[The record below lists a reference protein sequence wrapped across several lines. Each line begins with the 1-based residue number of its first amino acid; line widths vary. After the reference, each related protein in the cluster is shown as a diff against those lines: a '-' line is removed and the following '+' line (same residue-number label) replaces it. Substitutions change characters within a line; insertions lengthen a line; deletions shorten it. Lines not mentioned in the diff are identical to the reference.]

1 MYLCHRKRR
10 YCSRLIA
17 ALRRVNRVELK
28 SEMMKTIVLNQRK
41 ERDELLSRPYLTRRS
56 SQDTDTLLNSQLIKL
71 ITGPRRVGKSTQALL
86 MLRDKN
92 FAYLNFDSQ
101 PLLDAW
107 DANLVM
113 RMLDDVY
120 PGYEYLLLDEV
131 QNLDAWDLWV
141 SELYRMGKN
150 LVITGSNAKMLSS
163 EMATVLTGKYLQIEM
178 LPFSM
183 EEFFD
188 WNKLNLH
195 ALKPEQQAEGK
206 VLTDDYMRNGGY
218 PEVVASRPLVRSYLD
233 TLFDSIVWKDVA
245 KRHKVRNITDLNS
258 LAMYLVSNFCN
269 PLSANELSEELGFSS
284 VNTTKKFMDYLHE
297 PYLFYYLSRY
307 NNKLKL
313 MKKAPRKVYVVD
325 NGFVAAKAF
334 AVSDN
339 LGRLLENQVFIEL
352 VRRGYDTEKTMFYYR
367 SRNDKEVDFV
377 LRKGT
382 HIERLVQVCYDMS
395 SPKTEKRE
403 VDSIVECAGELK
415 CSNLT
420 VVTLDEERTIEKD
433 CYTIEVVPIRK
444 F

>member
-1 MYLCHRKRR
+1 
-10 YCSRLIA
+10 
-17 ALRRVNRVELK
+17 
-28 SEMMKTIVLNQRK
+28 MKKIILNQRK
-41 ERDELLSRPYLTRRS
+41 ERDELLSRPYLTRRN
-56 SQDTDTLLNSQLIKL
+56 SQDADTLLSSHLIKL

-86 MLRDKN
+86 MLRNKN

-120 PGYEYLLLDEV
+120 PGYEYILLDEV

-141 SELYRMGKN
+141 SELYRLGKN

-163 EMATVLTGKYLQIEM
+163 EMATVLTGKYLQVEM
-178 LPFSM
+178 LPFSL

-188 WNKLNLH
+188 WNKLDLK
-195 ALKPEQQAEGK
+195 ALKPEQQTDAS

-218 PEVVASRPLVRSYLD
+218 PEVVASRQLTRSYLD

-245 KRHKVRNITDLNS
+245 KRHNVRNTTDLNN

-269 PLSANELSEELGFSS
+269 PVTANDLTEELGFSS
-284 VNTTKKFMDYLHE
+284 VNTTKKFMGYLHE
-297 PYLFYYLSRY
+297 PYLFYYLPRY

-334 AVSDN
+334 ALSEN

-352 VRRGYDTEKTMFYYR
+352 VRRGYDTAKTIFYYR

-377 LRKGT
+377 LRKGP
-382 HIERLVQVCYDMS
+382 HIECLVQVCYDMS

-403 VDSIVECAGELK
+403 VDSLVECAGELK
-415 CSNLT
+415 CDNL
-420 VVTLDEERTIEKD
+420 VIVTNNDERTLEKD
-433 CYTIEVVPIRK
+433 GYKIDVIPISK
-444 F
+444 L

>member
-1 MYLCHRKRR
+1 
-10 YCSRLIA
+10 
-17 ALRRVNRVELK
+17 
-28 SEMMKTIVLNQRK
+28 MKTIVLNQRK
-41 ERDELLSRPYLTRRS
+41 ERDELLSRQYLTRRS
-56 SQDTDTLLNSQLIKL
+56 NHDEDMLLNSHLIKL

-101 PLLDAW
+101 QLLDAW

-120 PGYEYLLLDEV
+120 PGYDYLLLDEV
-131 QNLDAWDLWV
+131 QNLEGWDLWV
-141 SELYRMGKN
+141 SELYRIGKN

-163 EMATVLTGKYLQIEM
+163 EMATVLTGKYLQVEM
-178 LPFSM
+178 LPFSL

-188 WNKLNLH
+188 WNKLELH
-195 ALKPEQQAEGK
+195 NLKPEQDAECK

-218 PEVVASRPLVRSYLD
+218 PEVVASRQLVRSYLD

-245 KRHKVRNITDLNS
+245 KRHNVRNITDLNN

-334 AVSDN
+334 SLSEN

-352 VRRGYDTEKTMFYYR
+352 IRQGYDTEKTMFYYR

-377 LRKGT
+377 LRKET
-382 HIERLVQVCYDMS
+382 RVERLVQVCYDLS

-420 VVTLDEERTIEKD
+420 IVTKEDERTIEKD
-433 CYTIEVVPIRK
+433 GYTIKVLPISK

>member
-1 MYLCHRKRR
+1 
-10 YCSRLIA
+10 
-17 ALRRVNRVELK
+17 
-28 SEMMKTIVLNQRK
+28 MKTIILNQRK
-41 ERDELLSRPYLTRRS
+41 ERDELMSHPYLIRRS
-56 SQDTDTLLNSQLIKL
+56 NKDTDLLLNSSLIKL

-92 FAYLNFDSQ
+92 FAYLNFDNYS
-101 PLLDAW
+101 LLEAW

-120 PGYEYLLLDEV
+120 PGYEYILLDEV
-131 QNLDAWDLWV
+131 QNLDGWDLWV
-141 SELYRMGKN
+141 SELYRLGKN
-150 LVITGSNAKMLSS
+150 LVITGSNARMLSS
-163 EMATVLTGKYLQIEM
+163 EMATVLTGKYLQVEM
-178 LPFSM
+178 LPFSI

-188 WNKLNLH
+188 WNKLDLH
-195 ALKPEQQAEGK
+195 MLKPEDITNSF
-206 VLTDDYMRNGGY
+206 VLTDDYLRNGGY
-218 PEVVASRPLVRSYLD
+218 PEVVASRQLTRSYLD
-233 TLFDSIVWKDVA
+233 TLFDSIIWKDVA
-245 KRHKVRNITDLNS
+245 KRHNVRNVTDLNN

-269 PLSANELSEELGFSS
+269 PVSANDLTTELGFSS
-284 VNTTKKFMDYLHE
+284 VNTTKKYMDYLHE

-325 NGFVAAKAF
+325 NGFVASKAF
-334 AVSDN
+334 SLSDN

-352 VRRGYDTEKTMFYYR
+352 VRRGYDVERTMFYYR

-377 LRKGT
+377 LRKGA

-395 SPKTEKRE
+395 NPKTEKRE

-415 CSNLT
+415 CNNL
-420 VVTLDEERTIEKD
+420 VIVTNNEKRTIEKAGYKID
-433 CYTIEVVPIRK
+433 VVPISE

>member
-1 MYLCHRKRR
+1 
-10 YCSRLIA
+10 
-17 ALRRVNRVELK
+17 
-28 SEMMKTIVLNQRK
+28 MKTIILNQRR
-41 ERDELLSRPYLTRRS
+41 ERDELMSRPYLMRRS
-56 SQDTDTLLNSQLIKL
+56 NQDTDLLLNSSLIKL

-92 FAYLNFDSQ
+92 FAYLNFDNYS
-101 PLLDAW
+101 LLEAW

-120 PGYEYLLLDEV
+120 PGYEYILLDEV
-131 QNLDAWDLWV
+131 QNLDGWDLWV
-141 SELYRMGKN
+141 SELYRLGKN
-150 LVITGSNAKMLSS
+150 LVITGSNARMLSS
-163 EMATVLTGKYLQIEM
+163 EMATVLTGKYLQLEM
-178 LPFSM
+178 LPFSL

-188 WNKLNLH
+188 WNKLDLH
-195 ALKPEQQAEGK
+195 CLNPEDK
-206 VLTDDYMRNGGY
+206 TNSLVLADDYLRNGGY
-218 PEVVASRPLVRSYLD
+218 PEVVASRQLTRSYLD

-245 KRHKVRNITDLNS
+245 KRHNVRNVTDLNN

-269 PLSANELSEELGFSS
+269 PVSANDLTTELGFSS
-284 VNTTKKFMDYLHE
+284 VNTTRKYMDYLHE

-325 NGFVAAKAF
+325 NGFVTSKAF
-334 AVSDN
+334 SLSDN

-352 VRRGYDTEKTMFYYR
+352 VRRGYDVERTMFYYR

-377 LRKGT
+377 LRKEA

-395 SPKTEKRE
+395 NPKTEKRE

-415 CSNLT
+415 CSNL
-420 VVTLDEERTIEKD
+420 VIVTNNDKRTIEKD
-433 CYTIEVVPIRK
+433 GYKIDVVPITE
-444 F
+444 FF

>member
-1 MYLCHRKRR
+1 
-10 YCSRLIA
+10 
-17 ALRRVNRVELK
+17 
-28 SEMMKTIVLNQRK
+28 MKTIIMNQRK
-41 ERDELLSRPYLTRRS
+41 ERDELLSRPYLIRRS
-56 SQDTDTLLNSQLIKL
+56 SQDSDVLLNSHLIKL
-71 ITGPRRVGKSTQALL
+71 ITGPRRVGKSTHALL

-120 PGYEYLLLDEV
+120 PNYEYLLLDEV

-141 SELYRMGKN
+141 SELFRKGKN

-178 LPFSM
+178 FPFSM

-188 WNKLNLH
+188 WNKLDLHNL
-195 ALKPEQQAEGK
+195 KSEQQAEGK

-218 PEVVASRPLVRSYLD
+218 PEVVASRQLVRSYLD
-233 TLFDSIVWKDVA
+233 TLFDSIIWKDVA
-245 KRHKVRNITDLNS
+245 KRHNVRNITDLNN
-258 LAMYLVSNFCN
+258 LAMYMISNFCN
-269 PLSANELSEELGFSS
+269 PLSANELSEELGFQS

-297 PYLFYYLSRY
+297 PYLFYYMSRY

-325 NGFVAAKAF
+325 NGSVTAKAF
-334 AVSDN
+334 AVSEN
-339 LGRLLENQVFIEL
+339 LGRLLENQVFVEL
-352 VRRGYDTEKTMFYYR
+352 VRRGYNTDKSMFFYR

-377 LRKGT
+377 LRKGA

-403 VDSIVECAGELK
+403 VDSIVECAEELR

-420 VVTLDEERTIEKD
+420 IVTHEEERTLEKNG
-433 CYTIEVVPIRK
+433 YTISVVPVSK

>member
-1 MYLCHRKRR
+1 
-10 YCSRLIA
+10 
-17 ALRRVNRVELK
+17 
-28 SEMMKTIVLNQRK
+28 MKTIVLNQRK
-41 ERDELLSRPYLTRRS
+41 ERDELLSRQYLTRRS
-56 SQDTDTLLNSQLIKL
+56 NYDEDMLLNSHLIKL

-86 MLRDKN
+86 MLRNKN

-101 PLLDAW
+101 QLLDAW

-120 PGYEYLLLDEV
+120 PGYDYLLLDEV
-131 QNLDAWDLWV
+131 QNLEGWDMWV
-141 SELYRMGKN
+141 SELYRIGKN

-163 EMATVLTGKYLQIEM
+163 EMATVLTGKYLQVEM
-178 LPFSM
+178 LPFSL

-188 WNKLNLH
+188 WNKLELHNLK
-195 ALKPEQQAEGK
+195 LEQDAECK

-218 PEVVASRPLVRSYLD
+218 PEVVASRQLVRSYLD

-245 KRHKVRNITDLNS
+245 KRHNVRNITDLNN

-334 AVSDN
+334 SLSEN

-352 VRRGYDTEKTMFYYR
+352 IRQGYDTEKTMFYYR

-377 LRKGT
+377 LRKET
-382 HIERLVQVCYDMS
+382 RVERLVQVCYDLS

-420 VVTLDEERTIEKD
+420 IVTKEDERTIEKD
-433 CYTIEVVPIRK
+433 GYSINVLPISK

>member
-1 MYLCHRKRR
+1 
-10 YCSRLIA
+10 
-17 ALRRVNRVELK
+17 
-28 SEMMKTIVLNQRK
+28 MKTIILNQRK
-41 ERDELLSRPYLTRRS
+41 ERDELMSRPYLVRRS
-56 SQDTDTLLNSQLIKL
+56 NQDTDLLLNSSLIKL
-71 ITGPRRVGKSTQALL
+71 ITGPRRVGKSTQAIL

-92 FAYLNFDSQ
+92 FAYLNFDNHS
-101 PLLDAW
+101 LLEAW

-120 PGYEYLLLDEV
+120 PGYDYILLDEV
-131 QNLDAWDLWV
+131 QNLNAWDLWV
-141 SELYRMGKN
+141 SELYRLGKN

-163 EMATVLTGKYLQIEM
+163 EMATVLTGKYLQVEM
-178 LPFSM
+178 LPFSL

-188 WNKLNLH
+188 WNKLDLH
-195 ALKPEQQAEGK
+195 MLKQEDK
-206 VLTDDYMRNGGY
+206 TNSLVLTDDYLRNGGY
-218 PEVVASRPLVRSYLD
+218 PEVVASRQLTRSYLD
-233 TLFDSIVWKDVA
+233 TLFDSIIWKDVA
-245 KRHKVRNITDLNS
+245 KRHNVRNVTDLNN

-269 PLSANELSEELGFSS
+269 LVSANDLTTELGFSS
-284 VNTTKKFMDYLHE
+284 VNTTKKYMDYLHE
-297 PYLFYYLSRY
+297 PYLFYYLSRF

-325 NGFVAAKAF
+325 NGFIASKAISL
-334 AVSDN
+334 SDN

-352 VRRGYDTEKTMFYYR
+352 LRRGYDIEKTMFYYR

-395 SPKTEKRE
+395 SSKTEKRE

-415 CSNLT
+415 CCDL
-420 VVTLDEERTIEKD
+420 VIVTYNDKRIIEKD
-433 CYTIEVVPIRK
+433 GYKIKVVPISE

>member
-1 MYLCHRKRR
+1 
-10 YCSRLIA
+10 
-17 ALRRVNRVELK
+17 
-28 SEMMKTIVLNQRK
+28 MKTIILNQRR
-41 ERDELLSRPYLTRRS
+41 ERDELMSRPYLMRRS
-56 SQDTDTLLNSQLIKL
+56 NQDTDLLLSSSLIKL

-92 FAYLNFDSQ
+92 FAYLNFDNYS
-101 PLLDAW
+101 LLDAW

-120 PGYEYLLLDEV
+120 PGYEYILLDEV
-131 QNLDAWDLWV
+131 QNLDGWDLWV
-141 SELYRMGKN
+141 SELYRLGKN
-150 LVITGSNAKMLSS
+150 LVITGSNARMLSS
-163 EMATVLTGKYLQIEM
+163 EMATVLTGKYLQLEM
-178 LPFSM
+178 LPFSL

-188 WNKLNLH
+188 WNKLDLH
-195 ALKPEQQAEGK
+195 FLNPEDK
-206 VLTDDYMRNGGY
+206 TNSLVLADDYLRNGGY
-218 PEVVASRPLVRSYLD
+218 PEVVASRQLTRSYLD

-245 KRHKVRNITDLNS
+245 KRHNVRNVTDLNN

-269 PLSANELSEELGFSS
+269 PVSANDLTTELGFSS
-284 VNTTKKFMDYLHE
+284 VNTTRKYMDYLHE

-325 NGFVAAKAF
+325 NGFVTSKAF
-334 AVSDN
+334 SLSDN

-352 VRRGYDTEKTMFYYR
+352 VRRGYDVERTMFYYR
-367 SRNDKEVDFV
+367 SRNDKEVDFA
-377 LRKGT
+377 LRKGV

-395 SPKTEKRE
+395 NPKTEKRE

-415 CSNLT
+415 CDNL
-420 VVTLDEERTIEKD
+420 VIVTNNDKRTIEKD
-433 CYTIEVVPIRK
+433 GYKIEVVPISE

>member
-1 MYLCHRKRR
+1 
-10 YCSRLIA
+10 
-17 ALRRVNRVELK
+17 
-28 SEMMKTIVLNQRK
+28 MKTIILNQRK

-56 SQDTDTLLNSQLIKL
+56 GLDVDMLLNSSLIKL

-92 FAYLNFDSQ
+92 FAYLNFDNQS
-101 PLLDAW
+101 LLDAW

-188 WNKLNLH
+188 WNKLELH
-195 ALKPEQQAEGK
+195 ELKPEQQAEGK

-218 PEVVASRPLVRSYLD
+218 PEVVASRQLVRSYLD

-245 KRHKVRNITDLNS
+245 KRYKVRNITDLNN
-258 LAMYLVSNFCN
+258 LAMYMVSNFCN

-284 VNTTKKFMDYLHE
+284 VSTTKKFMDYLHE

-325 NGFVAAKAF
+325 NGFVSAKAF
-334 AVSDN
+334 AVSEN

-352 VRRGYDTEKTMFYYR
+352 MRRGYDTEKTIFYYR

-377 LRKGT
+377 LRNGA

-403 VDSIVECAGELK
+403 VDSILECAGELK
-415 CSNLT
+415 CNNLT
-420 VVTLDEERTIEKD
+420 IVTRDEERTIEKD
-433 CYTIEVVPIRK
+433 GNTIAVVPISK

>member
-1 MYLCHRKRR
+1 MSAKREEK
-10 YCSRLIA
+10 
-17 ALRRVNRVELK
+17 N
-28 SEMMKTIVLNQRK
+28 MKTIILNQRK

-56 SQDTDTLLNSQLIKL
+56 NQDMDMLLNSHLIKL

-86 MLRDKN
+86 MLRNRN

-120 PGYEYLLLDEV
+120 PGHEYLLLDEV
-131 QNLDAWDLWV
+131 QNLNAWDLWV
-141 SELYRMGKN
+141 SELYRQGKN

-163 EMATVLTGKYLQIEM
+163 EMATVLTGKYLKVEM
-178 LPFSM
+178 LPFSL

-188 WNKLNLH
+188 WNKLDLRKLN
-195 ALKPEQQAEGK
+195 PEQMSNAAA
-206 VLTDDYMRNGGY
+206 LMDDYLRNGGY
-218 PEVVASRPLVRSYLD
+218 PEVVASRQLTRTYLD

-245 KRHKVRNITDLNS
+245 KRHNVRNITDLND
-258 LAMYLVSNFCN
+258 LALYLVSNFCN
-269 PLSANELSEELGFSS
+269 PVSANELTEELGFSS

-297 PYLFYYLSRY
+297 PYLFYYLPRY

-334 AVSDN
+334 SLSDN
-339 LGRLLENQVFIEL
+339 LGRLLENQVFVEL
-352 VRRGYDTEKTMFYYR
+352 IRRGYDTDKTMFYYR

-382 HIERLVQVCYDMS
+382 HIDRLVQVCYDMS
-395 SPKTEKRE
+395 NTKTEKRE
-403 VDSIVECAGELK
+403 VDSLTECAGELN
-415 CSNLT
+415 CSKL
-420 VVTLDEERTIEKD
+420 VIVTNNEERVIEKD
-433 CYTIEVVPIRK
+433 GYRIEVVPVAKWIVSLAQQ
-444 F
+444 

>member
-1 MYLCHRKRR
+1 
-10 YCSRLIA
+10 
-17 ALRRVNRVELK
+17 
-28 SEMMKTIVLNQRK
+28 MKTIILNQRR
-41 ERDELLSRPYLTRRS
+41 ERDELMSRPYLMRRS
-56 SQDTDTLLNSQLIKL
+56 NQDTDLLLSSSLIKL

-92 FAYLNFDSQ
+92 FAYLNFDNYS
-101 PLLDAW
+101 LLDAW

-120 PGYEYLLLDEV
+120 PGYEYILLDEV
-131 QNLDAWDLWV
+131 QNLDGWDLWV
-141 SELYRMGKN
+141 SELYRLGKN
-150 LVITGSNAKMLSS
+150 LVITGSNARMLSS
-163 EMATVLTGKYLQIEM
+163 EMATVLTGKYLQLEM
-178 LPFSM
+178 LPFSL

-188 WNKLNLH
+188 WNKLDLH
-195 ALKPEQQAEGK
+195 FLNPEDK
-206 VLTDDYMRNGGY
+206 TNSLVLADDYLRNGGY
-218 PEVVASRPLVRSYLD
+218 PEVVASRQLTRSYLD

-245 KRHKVRNITDLNS
+245 KRHNVRNVTDLNN

-269 PLSANELSEELGFSS
+269 PVSANDLTTELGFSS
-284 VNTTKKFMDYLHE
+284 VNTTRKYMDYLHE

-325 NGFVAAKAF
+325 NGFVTCKAF
-334 AVSDN
+334 SLSDN

-352 VRRGYDTEKTMFYYR
+352 VRRGYDVERTMFYYR

-377 LRKGT
+377 LRKEA

-395 SPKTEKRE
+395 NPKTEKRE

-415 CSNLT
+415 CSNL
-420 VVTLDEERTIEKD
+420 VIVTDNDKRTIEKD
-433 CYTIEVVPIRK
+433 GYKIDVVPITE
-444 F
+444 FF

>member
-1 MYLCHRKRR
+1 
-10 YCSRLIA
+10 
-17 ALRRVNRVELK
+17 
-28 SEMMKTIVLNQRK
+28 MM
-41 ERDELLSRPYLTRRS
+41 SRPYLMRRS
-56 SQDTDTLLNSQLIKL
+56 NQDTDLLLSSSLIKL

-92 FAYLNFDSQ
+92 FAYLNFDNYS
-101 PLLDAW
+101 LLDAW

-120 PGYEYLLLDEV
+120 PGYEYILLDEV
-131 QNLDAWDLWV
+131 QNLNGWDLWV
-141 SELYRMGKN
+141 SELYRLGKN
-150 LVITGSNAKMLSS
+150 LVITGSNARMLSS
-163 EMATVLTGKYLQIEM
+163 EMATVLTGKYLQVEM
-178 LPFSM
+178 LPFSL

-188 WNKLNLH
+188 WNKLDLH
-195 ALKPEQQAEGK
+195 CLNPEDK
-206 VLTDDYMRNGGY
+206 TNSLVLADDYLRNGGY
-218 PEVVASRPLVRSYLD
+218 PEVVASRQLTRSYLD

-245 KRHKVRNITDLNS
+245 KRHNVRNVTDLNN

-269 PLSANELSEELGFSS
+269 PVSANDLTTELGFSS
-284 VNTTKKFMDYLHE
+284 VNTTRKYMDYLHE

-325 NGFVAAKAF
+325 NGFVTSKAF
-334 AVSDN
+334 SLSDN

-352 VRRGYDTEKTMFYYR
+352 VRRGYDVERTMFYYR

-377 LRKGT
+377 LRKEA

-395 SPKTEKRE
+395 NPKTEKRE

-415 CSNLT
+415 CSNL
-420 VVTLDEERTIEKD
+420 VIVTNNDKRTIEKD
-433 CYTIEVVPIRK
+433 GYKIDVVPITE
-444 F
+444 FF